1 MSKLPIIGISIGDI
15 NSISVEVILKTLLDN
30 RMLNYCTPLVYGSP
44 KTIAFWKK
52 HLNLGDVHFHQIQS
66 LDQLHPKKNNLKIV
80 WDEEVD
86 IKPGEANENGGKY
99 AFKSLEAATKDLVEG
114 KIQALVT
121 GPVNK
126 NSIVIPNRKFAGH
139 TEYIAEECGAKPLM
153 ILASQELKVALVTGH
168 IPVSEISKQLTKEA
182 IVSKIRLFANSLRS
196 DFGISKPRIAVLGL
210 NPHAGDG
217 GLLGKE
223 EIEVIIPA
231 VESAQ
236 QENIGI
242 LFGPYP
248 ADGFFG
254 AGMHQK
260 YDGILAMYHD
270 QGLIPFKASAF
281 MDGVNITAGLPVVRT
296 SPDHGT
302 AFAIAGKNEANPA
315 SFRNA
320 IYAALDILRKRNI
333 HQEITHEPLP
343 MTPFKRERFRI
354 DF

>member
-15 NSISVEVILKTLLDN
+15 NSISVEVILKTLQDN
-30 RMLNYCTPLVYGSP
+30 RILNYCTPLVYGSP
-44 KTIAFWKK
+44 KTISFWKK
-52 HLNLGDVHFHQIQS
+52 QLNLAELNFHQIQT

-86 IKPGEANENGGKY
+86 IKPGEANETGGKY
-99 AFKSLEAATKDLVEG
+99 AFKSLAVATKDLVDG
-114 KIQALVT
+114 NIHALVT

-126 NSIVIPNRKFAGH
+126 NSIVVPDRKFAGH
-139 TEYIAEECGAKPLM
+139 TEYIAEECGGSPLM

-168 IPVSEISKQLTKEA
+168 IPINEISKQLSKEA

-196 DFGISKPRIAVLGL
+196 DFGIGKPKIAVLGL

-223 EIEVIIPA
+223 EIELIIPA
-231 VESAQ
+231 VETVQ
-236 QENIGI
+236 QENSCI
-242 LFGPYP
+242 LFGPFP

-254 AGMHQK
+254 AGMHHQ
-260 YDGILAMYHD
+260 YDGVLAMYHD
-270 QGLIPFKASAF
+270 QGLIPFKAAAF

-333 HQEITHEPLP
+333 HKEITHEPLP